1 MRGWGGSGIS
11 REDLK
16 SDSADEVDERRGAKA
31 IRFEVGENA
40 AGLSNRALSQHK
52 LVSEGAR
59 EITDHV
65 ARELLDSRRAARSL
79 VLLYV

>member
-1 MRGWGGSGIS
+1 VRGWGGSGIS

-40 AGLSNRALSQHK
+40 AGLSKHALSQ
-52 LVSEGAR
+52 LELFFERVR
-59 EITDHV
+59 EV
-65 ARELLDSRRAARSL
+65 C
-79 VLLYV
+79 